1 MSLTK
6 RRPRP
11 TLYVT
16 AAPCS
21 GRAERGPSRIREHGP
36 LFGRV
41 ELIAV
46 LDGVIRRLDL
56 KDEATRA
63 KINRA
68 GTTDALTLV
77 FGG

>member
-1 MSLTK
+1 M
-6 RRPRP
+6 
-11 TLYVT
+11 
-16 AAPCS
+16 
-21 GRAERGPSRIREHGP
+21 
-36 LFGRV
+36 
-41 ELIAV
+41 

-56 KDEATRA
+56 KDEANRA

>member
-1 MSLTK
+1 
-6 RRPRP
+6 
-11 TLYVT
+11 
-16 AAPCS
+16 
-21 GRAERGPSRIREHGP
+21 
-36 LFGRV
+36 
-41 ELIAV
+41 V